1 MSKGVSRREAIR
13 SMALG
18 AAGAALGLSARAPAA
33 ERRPNFVF
41 ILTDDQRWDA
51 MSNMRNAF
59 PFLRT
64 PNLDR
69 LAQEG
74 ARFENAFVTISLCS
88 PSRGCFLTGR
98 YAHSHGVR
106 VNERN
111 DPYPGVQTYPELL
124 HQAGYRTAYVG
135 KWHMRPDPS
144 PRPGFDYW
152 LSFRGQGVY
161 ADPDLNENGRDFK
174 AEGYMTDLLTDYSV
188 RWLQHQDQPFCL
200 YLAHK
205 AVHGP
210 FTPAERHAQAFP
222 DAEIAEP
229 ASFQDNLRGRPAW
242 MRRSAVYGARAEQW
256 HDSEGKPVPDELPP
270 AKWDPKQKGRLDY
283 LRTLLA
289 VDDSV
294 GRVLEALEQ
303 MGQLDDTVVIFA
315 GDNGF
320 FLGEHRRGDKR
331 LAYEESI
338 RIPMMMRYPALAR
351 AASRPR
357 EMVLNIDVAPTILDL
372 AGLEAPREM
381 QGASLRPVLDGRTA
395 DWRQSWLYE
404 YFQEGWL
411 PGIPTMVGVRTERW
425 KYVTCPEVDDLDE
438 LYDLQTDPL
447 EMRDLATDP
456 DHHDQLEAMKAELER
471 LQKETGWGTEPE
483 VKLPAVAAE
492 PEAVL
497 VLTFDADEGDRAVDS
512 SGKDNH
518 GQVQGAALADGRQG
532 KARRFDGKSYITVP
546 KAAGMDPSMKP
557 LTVSAVVKP
566 EQPKG
571 VILARGGQTQGFAL
585 YLDEGRPVF
594 AVRSSG
600 DVAVVRADRQVGG
613 DWVELTGMLTRDL
626 RLVLYVN
633 GEKVAEGKASWFL
646 STDPNEGLEIGQ
658 DRGTKVGLYEGENG
672 FVGLMEE
679 VRVYTGEK
687 PPGAR

>member
-1 MSKGVSRREAIR
+1 
-13 SMALG
+13 
-18 AAGAALGLSARAPAA
+18 
-33 ERRPNFVF
+33 
-41 ILTDDQRWDA
+41 
-51 MSNMRNAF
+51 
-59 PFLRT
+59 
-64 PNLDR
+64 
-69 LAQEG
+69 
-74 ARFENAFVTISLCS
+74 
-88 PSRGCFLTGR
+88 
-98 YAHSHGVR
+98 
-106 VNERN
+106 
-111 DPYPGVQTYPELL
+111 
-124 HQAGYRTAYVG
+124 
-135 KWHMRPDPS
+135 
-144 PRPGFDYW
+144 
-152 LSFRGQGVY
+152 
-161 ADPDLNENGRDFK
+161 
-174 AEGYMTDLLTDYSV
+174 
-188 RWLQHQDQPFCL
+188 
-200 YLAHK
+200 
-205 AVHGP
+205 
-210 FTPAERHAQAFP
+210 
-222 DAEIAEP
+222 
-229 ASFQDNLRGRPAW
+229 
-242 MRRSAVYGARAEQW
+242 
-256 HDSEGKPVPDELPP
+256 
-270 AKWDPKQKGRLDY
+270 
-283 LRTLLA
+283 
-289 VDDSV
+289 
-294 GRVLEALEQ
+294 
-303 MGQLDDTVVIFA
+303 
-315 GDNGF
+315 
-320 FLGEHRRGDKR
+320 
-331 LAYEESI
+331 
-338 RIPMMMRYPALAR
+338 
-351 AASRPR
+351 
-357 EMVLNIDVAPTILDL
+357 
-372 AGLEAPREM
+372 
-381 QGASLRPVLDGRTA
+381 
-395 DWRQSWLYE
+395 
-404 YFQEGWL
+404 
-411 PGIPTMVGVRTERW
+411 
-425 KYVTCPEVDDLDE
+425 
-438 LYDLQTDPL
+438 
-447 EMRDLATDP
+447 
-456 DHHDQLEAMKAELER
+456 MKAELER